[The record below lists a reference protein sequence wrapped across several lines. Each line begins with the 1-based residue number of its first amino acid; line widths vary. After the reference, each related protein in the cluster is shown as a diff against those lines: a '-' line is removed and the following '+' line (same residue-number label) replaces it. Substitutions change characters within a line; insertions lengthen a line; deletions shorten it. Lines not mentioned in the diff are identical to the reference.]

1 MFIRHI
7 IDFTPDILCLQE
19 VEASVFELFGA
30 SLYSLGYVGL
40 FIQKA
45 QDKPDEEQY
54 GYWQIK
60 HCCVD
65 VLPVCLQG
73 QSGLCAVT
81 RMLHP
86 VAKSWPGQ
94 SLDPI
99 AVMAR
104 FGWLA

>member
-1 MFIRHI
+1 MPVFIRHI

-65 VLPVCLQG
+65 VPPVCLQG
-73 QSGLCAVT
+73 QFGLCAVT
-81 RMLHP
+81 
-86 VAKSWPGQ
+86 
-94 SLDPI
+94 
-99 AVMAR
+99 
-104 FGWLA
+104 

>member
-1 MFIRHI
+1 VFIRHI

-54 GYWQIK
+54 GYW
-60 HCCVD
+60 
-65 VLPVCLQG
+65 
-73 QSGLCAVT
+73 
-81 RMLHP
+81 
-86 VAKSWPGQ
+86 
-94 SLDPI
+94 
-99 AVMAR
+99 
-104 FGWLA
+104 